1 MQRLWLYITSLFLCL
16 ALASPLNAHE
26 SVVVRILNPIPKG
39 EKIIYLHRLYGFP
52 ATIYSMKPDGS
63 ARTPILEGNILEMRP
78 SPDGKKILVST
89 GDPEEH
95 YSTEGHYWGP
105 VHMHLWLMDEKG
117 IRQITSGNVR
127 DGAASWSFDGKKV
140 YFARASNVEVLNNNE
155 LHTGAPNIWEL
166 EMESGKMRQL
176 TTSEDYAN
184 FHSRPSPDGKKIAF
198 VSLRNPMPQIYIMNS
213 DGTGEQPFIE
223 DAMFGNWSPDGTR
236 FAFLRGQPGDIFI
249 AKADGKDIKQV
260 TKTSRVVSEPSWSP
274 DGKKIVYAEINP
286 ETGSEILSDSPIGD
300 EHEHNTPIEDIW
312 IKEVDRDKPPI
323 RLTKEGDS
331 NSLSY
336 WTE

>member
-26 SVVVRILNPIPKG
+26 SVVVRILNLIPKG

-105 VHMHLWLMDEKG
+105 VHMHLWLMDDKG

-184 FHSRPSPDGKKIAF
+184 FHSRASPDGKKIAF
-198 VSLRNPMPQIYIMNS
+198 ISLRNPMPQIYIMNS

-223 DAMFGNWSPDGTR
+223 DAMFGNWSPNGTR

-249 AKADGKDIKQV
+249 ANADGKNIKQI
-260 TKTSRVVSEPSWSP
+260 TKAGRVVSEPSWSP
-274 DGKKIVYAEINP
+274 DGKKIVYSEINP
-286 ETGSEILSDSPIGD
+286 ETGSGILSDSTIG
-300 EHEHNTPIEDIW
+300 HEHRHDFPREDIW
-312 IKEVDRDKPPI
+312 INIVDRDKPPI

-331 NSLSY
+331 NSLPY

>member
-16 ALASPLNAHE
+16 VLASPLFAHE
-26 SVVVRILNPIPKG
+26 RAVLRILNPIPKG

-63 ARTPILEGNILEMRP
+63 TKTPILEGSILEMRP
-78 SPDGKKILVST
+78 SPDGKKILVSA
-89 GDPEEH
+89 GDPEEN

-117 IRQITSGNVR
+117 IRQITSGNIR

-184 FHSRPSPDGKKIAF
+184 FHPRPSPDGKKIAF
-198 VSLRNPMPQIYIMNS
+198 ISLRNPIPQIYIMNS

-223 DAMFGNWSPDGTR
+223 NAIFGNWSHSGTK

-260 TKTSRVVSEPSWSP
+260 TKTSQVVSEPSWSP
-274 DGKKIVYAEINP
+274 DGKRIVYAGINP
-286 ETGSEILSDSPIGD
+286 ETGSEILPDSTIGH
-300 EHEHNTPIEDIW
+300 EHEHDVPIEDVW
-312 IKEVDRDKPPI
+312 IAEVDGEKLPI

-331 NSLSY
+331 NSLPC